1 MHVKKILSGGKCFEA
16 LFGSRFP
23 CPGPRRYVVTSS
35 KGAVPEGRT
44 VQIKGAA
51 EDAMAVQRFMDSK
64 GFLSKFMRL
73 GVHGGGWGC
82 GGGTV
87 LSLTARQGECGCAL
101 LTV

>member
-51 EDAMAVQRFMDSK
+51 ERRHGRAELHRLKGLSVEVHAVGS
-64 GFLSKFMRL
+64 
-73 GVHGGGWGC
+73 
-82 GGGTV
+82 
-87 LSLTARQGECGCAL
+87 AR
-101 LTV
+101 